1 MIADRTRIKNAIE
14 REKRRKSVAE
24 LLKRGDMNEAEIA
37 NFLNCSNSTICNDI
51 KYLKHQAQEYVFDLA
66 RENLAYFYVSTIR
79 DIDKARA
86 VAWEVV
92 NKCTDKQNMDKLSA
106 LKVIVR
112 CDVER
117 FKLLSEGPNVMMAK
131 TLDEKVDLLQKEI
144 TNRNG

>member
-1 MIADRTRIKNAIE
+1 
-14 REKRRKSVAE
+14 
-24 LLKRGDMNEAEIA
+24 MNEAEIA
-37 NFLNCSNSTICNDI
+37 NFLNCSNRTICNDI